1 LSKETDPKPHALP
14 PVDKIV
20 AVALDYDPQTA
31 EMAPRVV
38 AKGKGYVA
46 QRILEI
52 AFDKG
57 IKVREDADLAQML
70 NAVNLESE
78 IPVEAYLAVAEIL
91 AYVYK
96 ANNQLPPDAKEGT

>member
-1 LSKETDPKPHALP
+1 
-14 PVDKIV
+14 
-20 AVALDYDPQTA
+20 
-31 EMAPRVV
+31 MAPRVV